1 MITPTPDYKSTA
13 CIVYPAKFIGSTEKS
28 HCTAMFLGDTDQLP
42 PRHLVQNAV
51 DYLRDE
57 FESGGTFVQ
66 VAQQFALFGR
76 NYDVLVAKLESPRLM
91 RLRAKLEPI
100 MERLGVRYP
109 RDWEYTPHV
118 SLAQGVD
125 NKLADVLVGINMNMI
140 IRLDAPVLWWN
151 DDRPSSTATQPALFS
166 I

>member
-1 MITPTPDYKSTA
+1 M
-13 CIVYPAKFIGSTEKS
+13 
-28 HCTAMFLGDTDQLP
+28 
-42 PRHLVQNAV
+42 
-51 DYLRDE
+51 
-57 FESGGTFVQ
+57 
-66 VAQQFALFGR
+66 
-76 NYDVLVAKLESPRLM
+76 LVAKLESPRLM